1 VPPVP
6 VVRAPS
12 TPGGAGATIDAVTGT
27 TRMSD
32 GSTTATGMAAV
43 GAFLVM
49 LVGAVNMLDGIVAV
63 VNADYFRHDII
74 FTNVE
79 AWGWLFIAFGLAQF
93 AAGGG
98 AWAGFRGA
106 QWAAVVFA
114 GLNAVVQLAHLEH
127 YPAWSVTAIVLDIAV
142 IYFLVVHGSAMER
155 DWAAEERR
163 ERAATADFQPGPGI
177 T

>member
-1 VPPVP
+1 
-6 VVRAPS
+6 
-12 TPGGAGATIDAVTGT
+12 
-27 TRMSD
+27 
-32 GSTTATGMAAV
+32 MAAV

-49 LVGAVNMLDGIVAV
+49 LVGCVNLLDGIVAV

-74 FTNVE
+74 FENVE
-79 AWGWLFIAFGLAQF
+79 AWGWLFIAFGIAQL

-106 QWAAVVFA
+106 QWAAVVFCA
-114 GLNAVVQLAHLEH
+114 VNAVVQLAHLQH
-127 YPAWSVTAIVLDIAV
+127 YPAWSITAIVIDVAV
-142 IYFLVVHGSAMER
+142 IYFLVVHGQAMER

-163 ERAATADFQPGPGI
+163 ERAVDFQPGPGI

>member
-1 VPPVP
+1 
-6 VVRAPS
+6 
-12 TPGGAGATIDAVTGT
+12 
-27 TRMSD
+27 
-32 GSTTATGMAAV
+32 MAAV

-63 VNADYFRHDII
+63 VNSDYFRHDII

-106 QWAAVVFA
+106 QWAAIIFA
-114 GLNAVVQLAHLEH
+114 GLNAVAQLAHVQH
-127 YPAWSVTAIVLDIAV
+127 YPAWSITAVVLDIAI

-163 ERAATADFQPGPGI
+163 DRAVDFQPGPGI